1 MTETDVKA
9 EGQAKTAETPESAP
23 PKLREPQK
31 PRKTK
36 YFVNRKNWL
45 VRCAMTLTAL
55 SVLFR
60 LIAYWGFWSDPTS
73 DATYSQVFLPIL
85 CCVLFMVFVE
95 VLGKSALW
103 TTALPVFFTSVFL
116 ILETFSVTP
125 WWVKA
130 LSILLYVVAACIYTV
145 TVFGKIR
152 TKWLLIVTI
161 GTPLVYHLAVQDRS
175 SLYTASPTTLVQ
187 WMPEISA
194 MCFLTALLFTALAMQ
209 KLVPSV
215 YDGRPDYVRLRGP
228 KYVPPELEFKT
239 GAKPAAAPVPELSGE
254 TACPKAQPSE
264 PAPEAPAAAQM
275 PAEKTQGEA
284 KTQP

>member
-9 EGQAKTAETPESAP
+9 EEQAKTAETPESAP

-36 YFVNRKNWL
+36 YFVSRKNWL

-130 LSILLYVVAACIYTV
+130 LSILLYVVAACVYAMTV
-145 TVFGKIR
+145 LGKIR
-152 TKWLLIVTI
+152 TKWLLVVTI
-161 GTPLVYHLAVQDRS
+161 GTPLVYHLAVQDRTT
-175 SLYTASPTTLVQ
+175 LLNASTPATLVQ
-187 WMPEISA
+187 WMPELSA
-194 MCFLTALLFTALAMQ
+194 MSFLIALLFTALAVE
-209 KLVPSV
+209 KVPPPFQ
-215 YDGRPDYVRLRGP
+215 YDPRAELPQIRGLR
-228 KYVPPELEFKT
+228 YVPDELEYHRPAKAEKLPVKT
-239 GAKPAAAPVPELSGE
+239 EEKLP
-254 TACPKAQPSE
+254 
-264 PAPEAPAAAQM
+264 PAPEAAA
-275 PAEKTQGEA
+275 PEKNCEEA
-284 KTQP
+284 NNNTP